1 MEIKLQKR
9 VTKYLLPMTSAL
21 ALAAATGLFIVNLS
35 SSPET
40 RAVLIATR
48 DLPEGELLHESDVR
62 ITQIP
67 IGNLAENYQSEFEPN
82 LFLERSVT
90 QGELLSKRYFTDTAT
105 ARIPV
110 RLNDLKPIAKS
121 ISVGDR
127 VDIWA
132 IERSQVGAS
141 EPQPVAFDAIVTLIE
156 ANNSMAQNLTNLEI
170 RIGEEYLESLLLATG
185 SNFQLS
191 VILHETLADLE

>member
-9 VTKYLLPMTSAL
+9 VTKYLLPLTSAL
-21 ALAAATGLFIVNLS
+21 ALVAATALFVVNLS

-48 DLPEGELLHESDVR
+48 DLAEGESLQESDVR
-62 ITQIP
+62 SVQIP
-67 IGNLAENYQSEFEPN
+67 LGNLAKNYKSKFQPN
-82 LFLERSVT
+82 LFLERSVS
-90 QGELLSKRYFTDTAT
+90 QGEFLSKRDFTDSASP
-105 ARIPV
+105 RIPV
-110 RLNDLKPIAKS
+110 RLNDLKPISKA
-121 ISVGDR
+121 ITVGDR

-132 IERSQVGAS
+132 IEQSQVGAS
-141 EPQPVAFDAIVTLIE
+141 EPQPVAFDAVVTLIE

-170 RIGEEYLESLLLATG
+170 RISEEYLETLLLATG

>member
-9 VTKYLLPMTSAL
+9 ITKYLLPLSSAL
-21 ALAAATGLFIVNLS
+21 ALAAATGLLLLNIFT
-35 SSPET
+35 SPET

-48 DLPEGELLHESDVR
+48 DLAEGEFLQASDVR
-62 ITQIP
+62 SVQIP
-67 IGNLAENYQSEFEPN
+67 LGNLADNYKSEFQPN

-90 QGELLSKRYFTDTAT
+90 QGELLSNRDFTDTADV
-105 ARIPV
+105 RIPV
-110 RLNDLKPIAKS
+110 RLNDLKPISKA

-132 IERSQVGAS
+132 IERSQTGDT
-141 EPQPVAFDAIVTLIE
+141 EPQPVVFNAVVSLIE

-170 RIGEEYLESLLLATG
+170 RISEEYLESLLLATG
-185 SNFQLS
+185 PNFQLS

>member
-9 VTKYLLPMTSAL
+9 ITKYLLPLSSAF
-21 ALAAATGLFIVNLS
+21 ALAAATGLLLLNIFT
-35 SSPET
+35 SPET

-48 DLPEGELLHESDVR
+48 DLAEGEFLQESDVR
-62 ITQIP
+62 SVQIP
-67 IGNLAENYQSEFEPN
+67 LGNLADNYKSEFEPN

-90 QGELLSKRYFTDTAT
+90 QGELLSNRDFTDTADV
-105 ARIPV
+105 RIPV
-110 RLNDLKPIAKS
+110 RLNDLKPISKA

-132 IERSQVGAS
+132 IERSQTGDT
-141 EPQPVAFDAIVTLIE
+141 EPQPVVFNAVVSLIE

-170 RIGEEYLESLLLATG
+170 RISEEYLESLLLATG
-185 SNFQLS
+185 PNFQLS

>member
-9 VTKYLLPMTSAL
+9 ITKYLLPLSSAL
-21 ALAAATGLFIVNLS
+21 ALAAATGLVLLNIFT
-35 SSPET
+35 SPET

-48 DLPEGELLHESDVR
+48 DLAEGDFLQESDVR
-62 ITQIP
+62 SVQIP
-67 IGNLAENYQSEFEPN
+67 LGNLADNYKSEFQPN

-90 QGELLSKRYFTDTAT
+90 QGELLSNRDFTDTADV
-105 ARIPV
+105 RIPV
-110 RLNDLKPIAKS
+110 RLNDLKPISKA

-132 IERSQVGAS
+132 IERSQTGDT
-141 EPQPVAFDAIVTLIE
+141 EPQPVVFNAVVSLIE

-170 RIGEEYLESLLLATG
+170 RISEEYLESLLLATG
-185 SNFQLS
+185 PNFQLS

>member
-9 VTKYLLPMTSAL
+9 ITKYLLPLSSAL
-21 ALAAATGLFIVNLS
+21 ALAAATGLLLLNIFI
-35 SSPET
+35 SPET

-48 DLPEGELLHESDVR
+48 DLAEGEFLQESDVR
-62 ITQIP
+62 SVQIP
-67 IGNLAENYQSEFEPN
+67 LGNLADNYKSEFEPN

-90 QGELLSKRYFTDTAT
+90 QGELLSNRDFTDTADV
-105 ARIPV
+105 RIPV
-110 RLNDLKPIAKS
+110 RLNDLKPISKA

-132 IERSQVGAS
+132 IERSQTGDM
-141 EPQPVAFDAIVTLIE
+141 EPQPVVFNAVVSLIE

-170 RIGEEYLESLLLATG
+170 RISEEYLESLLLATG
-185 SNFQLS
+185 PNFQLS